1 MTPAD
6 SAASPLVVQLRR
18 QHQDLARRCLSTQ
31 VGAEER
37 QAFIDELIASG
48 KTLAPGR
55 DRDAVRKLLYYWTAD
70 AVSRGERSRDQPL
83 PSLQPF
89 GGGEAAAESTVTRA
103 FTTAQ
108 SSEDIEATTADTR
121 AAIRIATLAR
131 QWMADGRNPGY
142 LLTGQALEEA
152 DRLKTKDAD
161 IQTLVD
167 ASKEAEMRTAQR
179 SRRLLMGLV
188 AGLIAV
194 IIVMAIGGVF
204 LWRLTDELQKAND
217 AAAISIAEL
226 SAVNRRNEDEARGA
240 IDALNRGYGD
250 PLEPLKKLLTRL
262 ADAQPAELDRLQRRA
277 PPPPP
282 APSQLPPAPGDRVVA
297 DPGVSVV
304 QRPAPA
310 SLGTCDG
317 VLWLGSDTDKRVTYQ
332 RELKT
337 LKAGDPVTTI
347 EGTSVRL
354 RRDMPSDDYVMAPQV
369 GLIPGGATL
378 SLTSA
383 PEAIQRQGGAQYFAR
398 VKAPRQYCTRVFV
411 QFAGDRALADKM
423 LAQLRQLGVQA
434 PGADSVARAP
444 AVPEVRVFSQAD
456 LGVANYVADQLSDF
470 NGGKRLAVKTL
481 YDFKVR
487 PAPGTIE
494 VWIDL
499 KR

>member
-1 MTPAD
+1 MMPVD

-18 QHQDLARRCLSTQ
+18 QHQDLARRCLSTP
-31 VGAEER
+31 VGADER
-37 QAFIDELIASG
+37 QAFIDQLIASG

-83 PSLQPF
+83 PSLDPF
-89 GGGEAAAESTVTRA
+89 GGDKAGGDEADAGSAVTRA

-131 QWMADGRNPGY
+131 QWMADDRNPGY

-152 DRLKTKDAD
+152 DRLRTKDAD
-161 IQTLVD
+161 IQALVD
-167 ASKEAEMRTAQR
+167 ASKEAEARTARR
-179 SRRLLMGLV
+179 SRRVLIGLV
-188 AGLIAV
+188 AGLAV
-194 IIVMAIGGVF
+194 VVVVMAIGGVF
-204 LWRLTDELQKAND
+204 LWRLTNELRTANE
-217 AAAISIAEL
+217 AANVSIAEL
-226 SAVNRRNEDEARGA
+226 SAVNRRNEEDARGA
-240 IDALNRGYGD
+240 IDALNRGYSD

-262 ADAQPAELDRLQRRA
+262 ADAQPAELDRLQYR
-277 PPPPP
+277 P
-282 APSQLPPAPGDRVVA
+282 PSQPTVAPGDRVVV
-297 DPGVSVV
+297 DPAVSVV
-304 QRPAPA
+304 QRPAPT

-317 VLWLGSDTDKRVTYQ
+317 VLWLGSDADKRVTYQ

-337 LKAGDPVTTI
+337 LKAGDSITTTD
-347 EGTSVRL
+347 GTSVRL

-378 SLTSA
+378 TLA
-383 PEAIQRQGGAQYFAR
+383 GVPEAIQRQGGAQYFAR

-411 QFAGDRALADKM
+411 QFAGDRAQADKM
-423 LAQLRQLGVQA
+423 LALLRQLGVQA
-434 PGADSVARAP
+434 PGAESVARAP
-444 AVPEVRVFSQAD
+444 TAPEVRVFFPAD
-456 LGVANYVADQLSDF
+456 FGVANYVADQLSDF
-470 NGGKRLAVKTL
+470 NGGRKLAVRTL

-487 PAPGTIE
+487 PTPGTIE

-499 KR
+499 KK